1 MIGSR
6 ALCALVL
13 IVGWGCSSGT
23 LVRAPMEK
31 PGSGGGLPGDA
42 GPTSSAMIADADAIV
57 GKWTGQGIM
66 SNGRRSDIALDIAA
80 SDGTLTVRVSYP
92 QLQCGGEW
100 RLGSSGSHSWS
111 GIENIAYGTS
121 MCATLGFV
129 SVRASGDQLEFDWR
143 DSAGGGVTAHGSLRR
158 VRR

>member
-1 MIGSR
+1 MTSWR
-6 ALCALVL
+6 APCAVVL
-13 IVGWGCSSGT
+13 GIACGCSSGT

-31 PGSGGGLPGDA
+31 PGASGDWAVDA
-42 GPTSSAMIADADAIV
+42 GPVSPAMIADADAIV

-80 SDGTLTVRVSYP
+80 SDGTLTVRVAYP

-100 RLGSSGSHSWS
+100 RLGSSGARSWS
-111 GIENIAYGTS
+111 GIENIAYGTNT
-121 MCATLGFV
+121 CATLGFV
-129 SVRASGDQLEFDWR
+129 SVHASGDQLEFDWR

>member
-1 MIGSR
+1 MTRSL
-6 ALCALVL
+6 ALVVLCA
-13 IVGWGCSSGT
+13 CSSGT

-31 PGSGGGLPGDA
+31 PGTGGDSTGDA
-42 GPTSSAMIADADAIV
+42 GPPSSAMIADADAIV
-57 GKWTGQGIM
+57 GKWTGQSMM

-100 RLGSSGSHSWS
+100 RLGASGARSWS
-111 GIENIAYGTS
+111 GIENIGYGTS

-129 SVRASGDQLEFDWR
+129 SVHASGDQLEYDWR